1 MYRRAPT
8 EQLSFENF
16 YLPFGGKLSGENR
29 WIRLAEL
36 VPWETFEGEYAE
48 QFSQGQGAPA
58 KTFRIALG
66 ALIIKEKIGTSDEET
81 VEQIRENPYLQYFL
95 GLSEYS
101 DKAPFEASMMV
112 HFRKR
117 FNLEFVG
124 RINKRIVK
132 PPKESE
138 QKEIEEKQDKK
149 EEKLEEDKVEKEQK
163 EEQKEEKKTEIENQ
177 GKLLLDAT
185 VVPADIR
192 YPTDIKLLNE
202 AREQTEIAIDALY
215 KQVKEQLPK
224 KPRTYRRE
232 ARTTYLQIAKQRK
245 PNRKKIRKALR
256 QQLGYVRRNLAHI
269 DTLIAAGAMLS
280 ELKKSLYR
288 NLLVI
293 SEVYR
298 QQQLMYEQSC
308 NRIDDRIVSITQ
320 PHVRPIVRGKSGTPV
335 EFGAKLSVSCVDG
348 LAFLDHLSWDNF
360 NESGDLEHQVELF
373 KSRFGH
379 YPESVYVD
387 QIYRTRSNRAY
398 CRNLG
403 IRITAPPLG
412 RPVPDDLAAIRK
424 QTLEDAKVRNQIE
437 GKFGQAKRRFSLDR
451 VMTKLANTSETAIAI
466 TFLVMNL
473 EALLKQLAVLFF
485 SWVMMC
491 RKSLFLPFGEVVFT
505 FSALSWQFWRFPIL
519 TAKKSSLDPF
529 LILAA

>member
-1 MYRRAPT
+1 MYRKNT
-8 EQLSFENF
+8 LSGQLTIENF
-16 YLPFGGKLSGENR
+16 CLPFGSKLSAENR
-29 WIRLAEL
+29 WVKLAEL
-36 VPWETFEGEYAE
+36 IPWEEFEAEYAA
-48 QFSQGQGAPA
+48 QFSNGIGAPA
-58 KTFRIALG
+58 KSFRIALG
-66 ALIIKEKIGTSDEET
+66 ALIIKEKLGTSDEET
-81 VEQIRENPYLQYFL
+81 VEQICENPYLQYFL

-101 DKAPFEASMMV
+101 GKAPFEASMMV

-117 FNLEFVG
+117 LNLEIVG
-124 RINKRIVK
+124 RINERIVK
-132 PPKESE
+132 PRKESE

-149 EEKLEEDKVEKEQK
+149 EEEKLE
-163 EEQKEEKKTEIENQ
+163 EEQKEDKGAEPANQ

-185 VVPADIR
+185 VAPADIR

-202 AREQTEIAIDALY
+202 AREQTETVIDALY

-256 QQLGYVRRNLAHI
+256 KQLGYVRRNLAHI
-269 DTLIAAGAMLS
+269 DALIATGAMLS
-280 ELKKSLYR
+280 ELKKSLYQ
-288 NLLVI
+288 NLLVV

-298 QQQLMYEQSC
+298 QQQSMYEEGC

-335 EFGAKLSVSCVDG
+335 EFGSKLSVSCVDG
-348 LAFLDHLSWDNF
+348 MAFLDHLSWDNF
-360 NESGDLEHQVELF
+360 NESGDLENQVELF

-379 YPESVYVD
+379 YPEAVYVD

-398 CRNLG
+398 CQNLG

-412 RPVPDDLAAIRK
+412 RPVADDLAAIRK
-424 QTLEDAKVRNQIE
+424 QTLADAKVRNQIE

-473 EALLKQLAVLFF
+473 EALLRQLTFF
-485 SWVMMC
+485 SFSWAIFC
-491 RKSLFLPFGEVVFT
+491 RQRLFLLFEEVFFT
-505 FSALSWQFWRFPIL
+505 FSALSSQFHIF
-519 TAKKSSLDPF
+519 TAKKPALFPY
-529 LILAA
+529 LYIC

>member
-1 MYRRAPT
+1 MYRQSAT
-8 EQLSFENF
+8 GQLSFENF

-29 WIRLAEL
+29 WVRLAEL
-36 VPWETFEGEYAE
+36 VPWEQFESEYAE

-58 KTFRIALG
+58 KTFRMALG
-66 ALIIKEKIGTSDEET
+66 ALIIKEKLGTSDEET

-117 FNLEFVG
+117 LNIEIVG
-124 RINKRIVK
+124 RINERIVK
-132 PPKESE
+132 PPKESG
-138 QKEIEEKQDKK
+138 QKEIEEKQGKK
-149 EEKLEEDKVEKEQK
+149 EEKEENLGEKNVEKEQK
-163 EEQKEEKKTEIENQ
+163 ETKPANQ

-185 VVPADIR
+185 VAPSDIR

-202 AREQTEIAIDALY
+202 AREQTEIVIDALY

-232 ARTTYLQIAKQRK
+232 ARTAYLQIAKQRK
-245 PNRKKIRKALR
+245 PNRKKIRKAMR

-280 ELKKSLYR
+280 ELKKNLYR
-288 NLLVI
+288 NLRVV

-298 QQQLMYEQSC
+298 QQQLMYEQGC
-308 NRIDDRIVSITQ
+308 HRIDDRIVSITQ

-348 LAFLDHLSWDNF
+348 HAFLDHLSWNNF
-360 NESGDLEHQVELF
+360 NESGDLQQQVELF

-379 YPESVYVD
+379 YPEAVYVD

-412 RPVPDDLAAIRK
+412 RPVPDDVAAIRK
-424 QTLEDAKVRNQIE
+424 QTLEDAKIRNQIE
-437 GKFGQAKRRFSLDR
+437 GKFGQAKRRFSLNR
-451 VMTKLANTSETAIAI
+451 IMTKLANTSETAIAI

-473 EALLKQLAVLFF
+473 EALLKQLAFLFF
-485 SWVMMC
+485 SWLLSG
-491 RKSLFLPFGEVVFT
+491 RQGFFLTFDKVSFI
-505 FSALSWQFWRFPIL
+505 FSAISCQSWQFSIL
-519 TAKKSSLDPF
+519 TARKSAFSPY
-529 LILAA
+529 LISAT

>member
-1 MYRRAPT
+1 MYRQAT
-8 EQLSFENF
+8 TGQLSFENF

-29 WIRLAEL
+29 WVRLAEL
-36 VPWETFEGEYAE
+36 VPWEQFENEYAE

-58 KTFRIALG
+58 KPFRMALG
-66 ALIIKEKIGTSDEET
+66 ALIIKEKLGTSDEET

-117 FNLEFVG
+117 LNLEIVG
-124 RINKRIVK
+124 RINERIVK
-132 PPKESE
+132 PPKESG
-138 QKEIEEKQDKK
+138 QKEIEEKQEKKEEQKKK
-149 EEKLEEDKVEKEQK
+149 EEKLEEKDVEKEQK
-163 EEQKEEKKTEIENQ
+163 ETEPANQ

-185 VVPADIR
+185 VAPSDIR

-202 AREQTEIAIDALY
+202 AREQTEIVIDALY
-215 KQVKEQLPK
+215 QQVKEQLPK

-232 ARTTYLQIAKQRK
+232 ARTAYLQIAKQRK
-245 PNRKKIRKALR
+245 PNSKKIRKAMR

-269 DTLIAAGAMLS
+269 DTLIATGAKLS
-280 ELKKSLYR
+280 ELKKHLYR

-298 QQQLMYEQSC
+298 QQQLMYEQGC
-308 NRIDDRIVSITQ
+308 HRIDDRIVSITQ

-348 LAFLDHLSWDNF
+348 HAFLDHLSWDNF
-360 NESGDLEHQVELF
+360 NESGDLQHQVELF

-379 YPESVYVD
+379 YPEAVYVD

-412 RPVPDDLAAIRK
+412 RPVSDDVVAIRK
-424 QTLEDAKVRNQIE
+424 QTLEDAKIRNQIE
-437 GKFGQAKRRFSLDR
+437 GKFGQAKRRFSLNR

-473 EALLKQLAVLFF
+473 EALLKQLAFLFF
-485 SWVMMC
+485 SWFMFC
-491 RKSLFLPFGEVVFT
+491 RQCLFLTFDKVGFT
-505 FSALSWQFWRFPIL
+505 FSPISWQFPIL
-519 TAKKSSLDPF
+519 TSNSKKSAFCLYF
-529 LILAA
+529 LIAA